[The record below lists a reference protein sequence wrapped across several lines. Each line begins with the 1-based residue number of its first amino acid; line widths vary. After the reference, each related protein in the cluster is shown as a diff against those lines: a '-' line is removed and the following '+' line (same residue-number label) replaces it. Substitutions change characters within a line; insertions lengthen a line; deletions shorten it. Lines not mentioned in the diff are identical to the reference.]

1 MSKVL
6 LDLKIEKINL
16 VGLSMGARIA
26 CWFYEKYPNK
36 VNSLVLCDT
45 NLGSSR
51 FSKEEKEEFV
61 SLRSKPF
68 ERGMR
73 IEEFSPRIAKSLI
86 GDFNNKNAL
95 SKLISSL
102 NFLRKESYIK
112 TVKTFIS
119 DDWLNN
125 YSKIK
130 VPCLVM
136 VGELDNLT
144 PPSVAEEINALI
156 PNSRLKIIK
165 GAGHLINI
173 EKPKIFNELILKFLC
188 KFN

>member
-1 MSKVL
+1 MNKVL
-6 LDLKIEKINL
+6 LDLKIETINL

-36 VNSLVLCDT
+36 VKTLVLCDT
-45 NLGSSR
+45 NLGSR
-51 FSKEEKEEFV
+51 GFSKQEKEEFV
-61 SLRSKPF
+61 SLRSTPF
-68 ERGMR
+68 EQGMR
-73 IEEFSPRIAKSLI
+73 IEQFSPMIAKSLI
-86 GDFNNKNAL
+86 GDYSNKNAL

-102 NFLRKESYIK
+102 NLLRKDSYLK
-112 TVKTFIS
+112 TVKSFIS

-125 YSKIK
+125 FVKIR

-144 PPSVAEEINALI
+144 PPSMAKEIDALI
-156 PNSRLKIIK
+156 PNSRLKIIE

-173 EKPKIFNELILKFLC
+173 EKPEIFNELVLKFLC